1 MKSAAVSGLLSS
13 LVLALLALAVLPG
26 CDTVTTGPPPSDTE
40 LTMWLGSYSSS
51 GDDDSGAIMIDIN
64 RTGRTATAEL
74 VIRSHEQETPYN
86 HLYLKGSVHGDDL
99 DLGLDTDRIAY
110 SFTFDV
116 ELTIGPGGTMSGSF
130 YFSTYD
136 MTATFDCVELES
148 AEVGADTFIDVSAVT
163 LGLAYDSEDIWIST
177 SSRDHFLMDSTGAF
191 VDTVVVFLVGD
202 ARWASDALTSD
213 GSLLYGGYP
222 VTVGGPEGSRN
233 ESDIVEFTKDGTVS
247 RRFRIGHRT
256 SGLAWSGTGLWSL
269 PIESDSLY
277 RLDLEGTVLE
287 TVPAGVPDLVDIE
300 FDGEYFWAIG
310 WFMKRLYK
318 ISSFGEVLTVYHL
331 PGEYGYIFPTA
342 LAFDGSHFWYSY
354 NTSYLGSRIYR
365 LSVE

>member
-1 MKSAAVSGLLSS
+1 MKSAKISGILSS

-26 CDTVTTGPPPSDTE
+26 CDTVGTGPPPSDPE
-40 LTMWLGSYSSS
+40 LTIWLGSYSSS

-86 HLYLKGSVHGDDL
+86 HLYLKGSAIGDHMNL
-99 DLGLDTDRIAY
+99 RLDTDRTG
-110 SFTFDV
+110 SGFTFD
-116 ELTIGPGGTMSGSF
+116 LQLRMGPGGTMTGSF

-136 MTATFDCVELES
+136 MTADIDCIELES
-148 AEVGADTFIDVSAVT
+148 AEAGADTLIDVSEVT
-163 LGLAYDSEDIWIST
+163 LGLAYDSEYVWIST
-177 SSRDHFLMDSTGAF
+177 SSRDHFLMDSTAAF

-222 VTVGGPEGSRN
+222 VTVTGPERARN
-233 ESDIVEFTKDGTVS
+233 ESDIVEFERNGNVI
-247 RRFRIGHRT
+247 RRFRVGHRT

-277 RLDLEGTVLE
+277 SLNLEGTILDA
-287 TVPAGVPDLVDIE
+287 VPVGVPDLVDIE
-300 FDGEYFWAIG
+300 FDGTDFWAIG
-310 WFMKRLYK
+310 WFMKRLYR
-318 ISSFGEVLTVYHL
+318 IDSSGEVLTVYRL

-342 LAFDGSHFWYSY
+342 LAFDGSHFWYSF
-354 NTSYLGSRIYR
+354 NTSYLDSRIYR
-365 LSVE
+365 LNVE